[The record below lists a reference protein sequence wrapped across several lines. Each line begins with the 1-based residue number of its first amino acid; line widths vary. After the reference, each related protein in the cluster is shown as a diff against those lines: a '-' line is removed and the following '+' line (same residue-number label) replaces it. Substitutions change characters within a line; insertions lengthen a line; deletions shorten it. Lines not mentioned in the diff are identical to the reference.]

1 MKPVGRDKED
11 LIIEQGMNPMS
22 DQEHIEICKGPV
34 LSEPAKVEIVA
45 DVERVITE
53 CEIPEVLEP
62 VITECE
68 IPEEPEPEET
78 APRRANFSGSGLDG
92 LGGGNIL

>member
-1 MKPVGRDKED
+1 MHT
-11 LIIEQGMNPMS
+11 MS
-22 DQEHIEICKGPV
+22 DQEHIDDDCRGPV
-34 LSEPAKVEIVA
+34 LPEPAKEVIVPA
-45 DVERVITE
+45 VER
-53 CEIPEVLEP
+53 L
-62 VITECE
+62 ITECE